1 MMQTLVYPASKKAL
15 TIREFIG
22 RHGEDSRYELIDGE
36 LRDLE
41 PTGPHESVAGSIAG
55 RLYAA
60 ILHLQQPWIIP
71 KNCLIQPPA
80 ALATILRP
88 DVIILDELA
97 LEKEPLWQREP
108 IVCNGASIKL
118 VAEVT
123 STNWQDDYARKV
135 EEYAFLEIPEYWI
148 VDFRG
153 LGGVRFIGDPKQP
166 TLTVNYLVNG
176 HYQQAQF
183 RLGEPIVSMLFP
195 NLQLTLDD
203 LMPNQSRS
211 N

>member
-1 MMQTLVYPASKKAL
+1 MQTLVYPVPKKTF
-15 TIREFIG
+15 TIREFIEW
-22 RHGEDSRYELIDGE
+22 HGEDSRYELIDGE

-60 ILHLQQPWIIP
+60 ILYIQQPWIIP

-88 DVIILDELA
+88 DVIILDKLA
-97 LEKEPLWQREP
+97 LKKEPLWQREP
-108 IVCNGASIKL
+108 IVCNGESIKL
-118 VAEVT
+118 VDEVT

-153 LGGVRFIGDPKQP
+153 LGGTRFIGDPKQP

-195 NLQLTLDD
+195 NLQLMLDD

>member
-1 MMQTLVYPASKKAL
+1 MQTLVYPAPKKAL
-15 TIREFIG
+15 TIREFIE
-22 RHGEDSRYELIDGE
+22 RYGEDYRYELIDGE

-41 PTGPHESVAGSIAG
+41 PTGPHESVAGTIAG
-55 RLYAA
+55 RLHAA

-108 IVCNGASIKL
+108 IVCNGESIKL

-153 LGGVRFIGDPKQP
+153 LGGIRFIGDPKQP
-166 TLTVNYLVNG
+166 TLTVNYLLNG
-176 HYQQAQF
+176 HYQQAQS

-195 NLQLTLDD
+195 DLQLTLDD
-203 LMPNQSRS
+203 LMPSQSRS

>member
-1 MMQTLVYPASKKAL
+1 MQTLMYPAPKKAL
-15 TIREFIG
+15 TIREFIE

-41 PTGPHESVAGSIAG
+41 PTGPHESVAGTIAG

-88 DVIILDELA
+88 DVIVLDELT
-97 LEKEPLWQREP
+97 LEKELLWQQEP
-108 IVCNGASIKL
+108 IVCNGESIKL

-148 VDFRG
+148 MDFRG

-166 TLTVNYLVNG
+166 TLTINYLVDG
-176 HYQQAQF
+176 HY
-183 RLGEPIVSMLFP
+183 
-195 NLQLTLDD
+195 
-203 LMPNQSRS
+203 
-211 N
+211 